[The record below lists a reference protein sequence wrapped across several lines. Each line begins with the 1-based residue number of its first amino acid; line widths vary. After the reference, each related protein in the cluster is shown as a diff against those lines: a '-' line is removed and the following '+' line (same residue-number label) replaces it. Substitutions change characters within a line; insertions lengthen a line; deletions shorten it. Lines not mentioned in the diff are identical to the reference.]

1 MDELSSPTRF
11 LFFTGK
17 GGVGKTSM
25 ACATAIHLADQGRKV
40 LLVSTDPA
48 SNLDEVLGTDL
59 SHHPTE
65 ISQVPGLWGL
75 NLDPE
80 QIAHEYRE
88 RVIGPYRN
96 LLPESAVRSM
106 EEHLSGSCTMEIA
119 AFEEFSKLL
128 NDSQSNRQY
137 EHIVFDTAPTGH
149 TLRLLSLPAAWSG
162 FIDTNTSGTSCLG
175 PLSGL
180 AAQRETYHA
189 AVEHLKDPALT
200 TLILVARAESVALRE
215 AARANRELS
224 SLGMRNQ
231 FLIINAKF
239 SAVDRNDPVAI
250 AMEKKSEDALARIP
264 QELRDLPTA
273 TFPLTAGNMVGID
286 TLRRLYRRENDSIA
300 APVARQEMAGLVSLD
315 RLMEK
320 LAASNHGVVLTVGK
334 GGVGK
339 TSIAC
344 EIALRLAH
352 HGYPV
357 HLTTTDPAAHLD
369 SGLAGVS
376 PPNLTVTRIDPA
388 AETALYTKEVMQLSG
403 ASLDDSGRALL
414 EEDLRSP
421 CTEEIAVFRAFAR
434 AVEAG
439 KNQWVVIDTAPTGHT
454 ILLLDAALSY
464 HREVLRQSSQLP
476 ASVEQLLPRLR
487 DRDYTHI
494 LIVSLAEPTPVHEAF
509 SLESDLK
516 RAGIEPVAWI
526 MNQSLAPLMVTDP
539 VLKIRQSHELK
550 YLREVLD
557 HVHCPVALIPYRV

>member
-1 MDELSSPTRF
+1 MDEFPSPTRF

-17 GGVGKTSM
+17 GGVGKTSI
-25 ACATAIHLADQGRKV
+25 ACATAIHLADQGKKV

-48 SNLDEVLGTDL
+48 SNLDEVLGMDL
-59 SHHPTE
+59 SHHPKE

-80 QIAHEYRE
+80 QIAGEYRE

-106 EEHLSGSCTMEIA
+106 EEHLSGSCTVEIA

-128 NDSQSNRQY
+128 SDSQSNRQY

-162 FIDTNTSGTSCLG
+162 FIETNTSGTSCLG

-180 AAQRETYHA
+180 AAQRETYQA
-189 AVEHLKDPALT
+189 AVEHLKDPTLT
-200 TLILVARAESVALRE
+200 TLILVARAEPVALRE

-224 SLGMRNQ
+224 SLGMQNQ
-231 FLIINAKF
+231 FLVINAKF
-239 SAVDRNDPVAI
+239 SAVDRNDPVAV
-250 AMEKKSEDALARIP
+250 AMEKKSEDALARMP
-264 QELRDLPTA
+264 QELRELPTA

-286 TLRRLYRRENDSIA
+286 SLRSLYRREKMAVIA
-300 APVARQEMAGLVSLD
+300 PAARQEVTGMVSLD
-315 RLMEK
+315 RLLEK
-320 LAASNHGVVLTVGK
+320 LATSNHGVVLTMGK

-344 EIALRLAH
+344 EVALRLAH

-376 PPNLTVTRIDPA
+376 TPNLTVTRIDPVV
-388 AETALYTKEVMQLSG
+388 ETALYTKEVLQSSG
-403 ASLDDSGRALL
+403 ASLDENGRALL

-439 KNQWVVIDTAPTGHT
+439 KNRWVVIDTAPTGHT

-476 ASVEQLLPRLR
+476 ASVQQLLPRLR

-494 LIVSLAEPTPVHEAF
+494 LIVTLPEPTPVHEAF
-509 SLESDLK
+509 SLQRDLK
-516 RAGIEPVAWI
+516 RAGIEPYAWI
-526 MNQSLAPLMVTDP
+526 VNQSLTPLNVTDP
-539 VLKIRQSHELK
+539 LLRIKQSDEMK
-550 YLREVLD
+550 YLREVLELA
-557 HVHCPVALIPYRV
+557 HCPVAMISYRV

>member
-1 MDELSSPTRF
+1 MDQFPSPTRF

-17 GGVGKTSM
+17 GGVGKTSI
-25 ACATAIHLADQGRKV
+25 ACATAIHLADQGKKV

-59 SHHPTE
+59 THHPKE

-80 QIAHEYRE
+80 QIALDYRE

-106 EEHLSGSCTMEIA
+106 EEHLSGSCTVEIA

-128 NDSQSNRQY
+128 NDSQSNRQF

-162 FIDTNTSGTSCLG
+162 FIDANTSGTSCLG

-189 AVEHLKDPALT
+189 AVEHLKDPTLT
-200 TLILVARAESVALRE
+200 TLILVTRAESVALRE

-224 SLGMRNQ
+224 SLGMKNQ
-231 FLIINAKF
+231 FLVINAKF
-239 SAVDRNDPVAI
+239 SAIDRNDPVAV
-250 AMEKKSEDALARIP
+250 AMEKKSEEALAGMP
-264 QELRDLPTA
+264 TELRGLPYQL
-273 TFPLTAGNMVGID
+273 FPLNAGNMVGID
-286 TLRRLYRRENDSIA
+286 SLRRMYGRENVA
-300 APVARQEMAGLVSLD
+300 LVAPVVRQEIAGMVSLD
-315 RLMEK
+315 QLMEK
-320 LAASNHGVVLTVGK
+320 LAASNHGVVLTMGK

-344 EIALRLAH
+344 EVALRLAH
-352 HGYPV
+352 QGYPV

-369 SGLAGVS
+369 SALAGVS
-376 PPNLTVTRIDPA
+376 LPNLTVTRIDPV
-388 AETALYTKEVMQLSG
+388 AETAQYTQEVLQSSG
-403 ASLDDSGRALL
+403 TSLDESGRALL

-487 DRDYTHI
+487 DPDYTHI
-494 LIVSLAEPTPVHEAF
+494 LIVTLPEPTPVHEAF
-509 SLESDLK
+509 GLESDLK
-516 RAGIEPVAWI
+516 RAGIEPFAWI
-526 MNQSLAPLMVTDP
+526 MNHSLVPLEVTDP
-539 VLKIRQSHELK
+539 LLKVRQSNELK

-557 HVHCPVALIPYRV
+557 HAHCPVALIPYRV